1 MNYWK
6 SSFTVG
12 PYSFGRFIGSPLDG
26 VTNVPFRRVVR
37 SLSPQALLYTEI
49 CHSNTIVN
57 TDAYVWGV
65 ERNEWPI
72 NFQLCAPDTT
82 YIEAA
87 CQRILEFG
95 IKMVDIN
102 IGCPAQSVI
111 STGAGSALMGDI
123 DQLKDI
129 IQILRPQLPIPLTV
143 KMRAGFKAST
153 ALEIASMLEDLGVD
167 AICIHPRLQSQKFSG
182 ELDYKLVANIKQK
195 VKIPVLF
202 SGGITQW
209 SIAKAVYEMTG
220 TDGFLIGRA
229 LTGTPWLLDQ
239 LTHESQGEHYPIT
252 RELIISSMLSHFEH
266 AISWFAPRRGAAYFK
281 KHLKIY
287 LAHLGIVGK
296 DSIKFLAN
304 DDVDELKNALENL

>member
-1 MNYWK
+1 MDYWK
-6 SSFTVG
+6 NSVTIG

-26 VTNVPFRRVVR
+26 ITNVPFRRVVH

-57 TDAYVWGV
+57 TDPYVWGV
-65 ERNEWPI
+65 ESGEGPI

-82 YIEAA
+82 HIEAA

-102 IGCPAQSVI
+102 IGCPAQCVI
-111 STGAGSALMGDI
+111 SKGAGSALMSNM
-123 DQLKDI
+123 DQLKSI
-129 IQILRPQLPIPLTV
+129 IKMLRAQLPIPLTV

-153 ALEIASMLEDLGVD
+153 AMDVACILEDLGVN

-195 VKIPVLF
+195 VKVPVLF

-209 SIAKAVYEMTG
+209 PIAKAVYEMTG
-220 TDGFLIGRA
+220 VDGYLIGRA
-229 LTGTPWLLDQ
+229 LTGTPWILDQ
-239 LTHESQGEHYPIT
+239 LTHESQGEHYSVT
-252 RELIISSMLSHFEH
+252 RALILSSMLCHFEH
-266 AISWFAPRRGAAYFK
+266 AISWHPPRRGAAYFK

-287 LAHLGIVGK
+287 LAHLGITGK
-296 DSIKFLAN
+296 ESIRFLAY
-304 DDVDELKNALENL
+304 DDVAELKSALENL